1 MKTIKIG
8 RKLGIL
14 LVITLA
20 GGIGIVYD
28 NRAILT
34 GDEWNEKWEDW

>member
-8 RKLGIL
+8 RKLCIL
-14 LVITLA
+14 LAMILV
-20 GGIGIVYD
+20 GGIVYE

-34 GDEWNEKWEDW
+34 GYE

>member
-14 LVITLA
+14 LAMILV

-34 GDEWNEKWEDW
+34 GDE